1 VRRQPLVS
9 RIFFYS
15 SAVMAKAIAQS
26 GKKKPALTG
35 EVDAAIKWLQRHSTK
50 RTLDGMARYGIPSD
64 NAFGVS
70 VGDIRRLAKEI
81 GRNHKLAVA
90 LWKTKSYE
98 GRMLAC
104 FVDDPQEVTAAQMDR
119 WCRDFD
125 SWAICDTACF
135 HLFDRTSVAWKKAR
149 QWSKSHDEFVK
160 RAAFALMAS
169 LVVHDKT
176 ASDAQFRTF
185 LPMIE
190 RGANDDRNFVKKA
203 VNWALRTIGK
213 HSPELNAAALAVAE
227 RLASSK
233 QASPRWVGKDA
244 HRELT
249 SAAVHKRLRQRSTR
263 VNA

>member
-1 VRRQPLVS
+1 MVKS
-9 RIFFYS
+9 D
-15 SAVMAKAIAQS
+15 AKP
-26 GKKKPALTG
+26 GKKKAALSK
-35 EVDAAIKWLQRHSTK
+35 EVDAAIKWLKRHSTK

-64 NAFGVS
+64 NAFGAS
-70 VGDIRRLAKEI
+70 VGDIRCLAKVI

-90 LWKTKSYE
+90 LWKTKYYE
-98 GRMLAC
+98 ARMLAC
-104 FVDDPQEVTAAQMDR
+104 FVDDPQEVTAVQMDR

-135 HLFDRTSVAWKKAR
+135 HLFDRTSVAWQKAR
-149 QWSKSHDEFVK
+149 QWSTSHEEFVK

-176 ASDAQFRTF
+176 ESDSRFLTF

-190 RGANDDRNFVKKA
+190 QGAKDDRNFVKKA

-213 HSPELNAAALAVAE
+213 RSAELNVGAVAVAE
-227 RLASSK
+227 RLAAAT

-249 SAAVHKRLRQRSTR
+249 SAAVRKRLRQRSAK
-263 VNA
+263 VEA